1 MYAIMA
7 TGGKQYTVKKG
18 DIVNVELLN
27 ANVDD
32 VVKFDVLFVNDDGKV
47 LTGSEVENACVEAKV
62 LGNGKGKKVIV
73 YKYKSKKNSRRK
85 HGHRQ
90 PFTAVEIINICM

>member
-7 TGGKQYTVKKG
+7 TGGKQYSVKKG
-18 DIVNVELLN
+18 DIVNVELLD

-32 VVKFDVLFVNDDGKV
+32 VVKFDVLFVNDNGNI
-47 LTGSEVENACVEAKV
+47 LTGAEVGNACVEAKV

-90 PFTAVEIINICM
+90 PFTAVEILDICM